1 MATKNNARALIMDLL
16 FADPEAAVN
25 SRQFLLAA
33 QLFDIS
39 ENNVRVALTRLA
51 SDGLIESAARGV
63 YRLSIQA
70 KEISEPVANRAQGI
84 KATKPWTGHYLV
96 VHTGVLGR
104 VDRTALKRRER
115 TLRLNGFR
123 ELTSDLFIRPDNLA
137 EDFTQTRDHLV
148 STGLDPRAVMFVA
161 TQFDPV
167 HLGQIG
173 TLWDKKALN
182 DRYKKTSQHVQS
194 WLTMVD
200 ELETEVAA
208 RESMLIGRQ
217 AIPLMLADPLLPEPF
232 VDVALQQQ
240 FFSDVQ
246 RLDQVGH
253 QLWQKLWQHV
263 APQSALGEGMSP
275 KLTGTPSK
283 GLFS

>member
-1 MATKNNARALIMDLL
+1 MATKNNARVLIMDLL
-16 FADPEAAVN
+16 FADPDAAVN

-33 QLFDIS
+33 QLFSIS

-63 YRLSIQA
+63 YRLSAQA

-84 KATKPWTGHYLV
+84 KATKPWTGHYLA
-96 VHTGVLGR
+96 VHTGMLGR

-123 ELTSDLFIRPDNLA
+123 ELTAELFIRPDNLA
-137 EDFTQTRDHLV
+137 EDFEQTREHLIN
-148 STGLDPRAVMFVA
+148 TGLDQRAVMFVA
-161 TQFDPV
+161 SQFDES
-167 HLGQIG
+167 HRGAIG
-173 TLWDKKALN
+173 KLWDKKALN
-182 DRYKKTSQHVQS
+182 DRYKKTSQHVTS
-194 WLTMVD
+194 WLALVED
-200 ELETEVAA
+200 LDIDVAA

-217 AIPLMLADPLLPEPF
+217 AIPLMLTDPLLPEPF
-232 VDVALQQQ
+232 VDIALQQQ

-253 QLWQKLWQHV
+253 QLWHQLWQ
-263 APQSALGEGMSP
+263 QSQLGAEINDMP
-275 KLTGTPSK
+275 KAAMPASSK